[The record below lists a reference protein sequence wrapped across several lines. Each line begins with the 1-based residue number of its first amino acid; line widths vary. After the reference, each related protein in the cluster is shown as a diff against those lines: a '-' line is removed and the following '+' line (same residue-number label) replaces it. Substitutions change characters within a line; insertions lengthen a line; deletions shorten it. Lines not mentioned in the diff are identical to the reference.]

1 MIPFF
6 KKVQA
11 RGRCLLIRGKLDLED
26 LKLLR
31 SHLSPEGLYL
41 QIVAEK
47 AEETRTLREFFNPW
61 G

>member
-6 KKVQA
+6 RKVQA

-26 LKLLR
+26 LRLLR

-41 QIVAEK
+41 QIVVEK
-47 AEETRTLREFFNPW
+47 AEETSHLRDFFSPW
-61 G
+61 R